1 MWEWQAR
8 AKLGSSGLIVEAD
21 PAMIAGRIRDK
32 RRRKTWQTLNRVPG
46 LPSIARSAINRGLRE
61 LRRFDLWNDA
71 YYDFVAIEEADTHR
85 RLADVLAHRHCIE
98 ESETYKL
105 LLQKFRA
112 HGPFRHKNFLVAE
125 EEEVKTLVQS
135 CYADLLTSMARDG
148 YVRGK
153 TSAYGTD
160 GIGAAMVWSDG
171 RLWHEDGATHR
182 LVAAR
187 LVGVQSGFPLRIV
200 GVHRDFLRAHGVRHA
215 HQLHRL
221 KDALSEVTG
230 VLSVGY
236 EAEVPEGLTSA

>member
-1 MWEWQAR
+1 
-8 AKLGSSGLIVEAD
+8 
-21 PAMIAGRIRDK
+21 MIAGRIVDR
-32 RRRKTWQTLNRVPG
+32 RRRKTWRALNKVPG
-46 LPSIARSAINRGLRE
+46 LPSVARSAINRGLRE

-71 YYDFVAIEEADTHR
+71 YYDFVLIPDGGTHR
-85 RLADVLAHRHCIE
+85 QLADVHAHRHCIK

-112 HGPFRHKNFLVAE
+112 QGPFRHKKFLVE
-125 EEEVKTLVQS
+125 TEDMVRTLVQS

-200 GVHRDFLRAHGVRHA
+200 GVHRDFLRAHDVSHA
-215 HQLHRL
+215 HELSKL
-221 KDALSEVTG
+221 SDALSKVNG
-230 VLSVGY
+230 VLRVGY
-236 EAEVPEGLTSA
+236 GAEVHEGLTSAWTIALGRANGGEAAG